1 MLRHYYTVLGFPPLV
16 RRGKQPNVPVNKYR
30 YEGGGASN
38 ISFGDCVVGNKTNV
52 NIKKNTFLTTFF
64 PLVPVQMVGVNVCEV
79 GRLTH
84 KRSTSPPVRPKRNT
98 LYSRESVFDI
108 VCWTVC

>member
-1 MLRHYYTVLGFPPLV
+1 MALFCCLEFFLPLIIVCKYSLVVTIVKSIMIMLRHYYTVLGFPPLV

-52 NIKKNTFLTTFF
+52 NIKKILFLLLFS
-64 PLVPVQMVGVNVCEV
+64 PLFQY
-79 GRLTH
+79 
-84 KRSTSPPVRPKRNT
+84 K
-98 LYSRESVFDI
+98 
-108 VCWTVC
+108 W